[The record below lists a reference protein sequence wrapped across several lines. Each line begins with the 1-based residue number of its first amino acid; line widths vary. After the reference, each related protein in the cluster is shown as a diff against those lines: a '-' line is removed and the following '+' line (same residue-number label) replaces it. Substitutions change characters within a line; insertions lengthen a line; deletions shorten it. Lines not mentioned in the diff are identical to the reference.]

1 MKKALLNLLVSG
13 LLVMV
18 ILTACGGGGGGAGTN
33 AAGAALTTIA
43 VTPANPSIAKN
54 TTRQCTAT
62 GTYSDGTSQ
71 DITAS
76 ATWSSDS
83 TAVATV
89 NAAGLASGVA
99 AGTAK
104 ITAASGA
111 VSGATTLTVT
121 TAALE
126 SITVTPANPGIAVGL
141 TRQLT
146 ATGAYSDGTS
156 QDITASVAWTSA
168 ATAVVTVDANGLATG
183 IASGAAAIT
192 ASSGTISGS
201 TTATVGPLQ
210 SITVT
215 PANPSVAK
223 GLTRQFTATGNLAG
237 GASQDITA
245 SATWS
250 SGTTSV
256 ATVNAA
262 GLASGVAAGST
273 TITASS
279 GVISGSTTL
288 SVTAE
293 TLQSIAVTPAAQS
306 LGTGMAQQF
315 TVIGTFSDGSTQ
327 NLTASVTSWNS
338 NAPTVASMN
347 ASGLATSASPGTTTI
362 TAAVGAVS
370 GTTSLTVTAK
380 TLQSIAVT
388 PANVSINTSATRQF
402 TAIGTYS
409 DQTTQDITSSV
420 TWTSETPAV
429 AAVNSAGLA
438 SGLTAGNGVAITA
451 TSGSVSGKSRMCVTL
466 PAKELTGIT
475 LPASSNLPVG
485 ATWPI
490 DADGLFANGTGQ
502 HPYTYVSWTSSNPAV
517 ATVDQGM
524 VTGKTVGTTT
534 LTVTSGSL
542 TATGQVNVI
551 APVLQTIVVTPASP
565 SFGQGSTLQLTATGT
580 YSNGLSKNITSSVF
594 WSSNAPAT
602 ASVNSSS
609 GLATGVAAGSA
620 TITATLGVS
629 GNTAVT
635 VTATA
640 PPQTT
645 VTLLPTADNTIK
657 IGYSLDTLDDTVY
670 PSNPLAVGCIWNAVP
685 AGIYSPPF
693 QDFVC
698 YGSLVQFNL
707 SSLAGKTIISAALQ
721 LQTSSYG
728 VGYNP
733 RQWNVHALSSSW
745 SGNTVTWNIASNL
758 MYYTYSY
765 TTLNPPTYSNQ
776 LFTVDETNTVRNWVS
791 GAYLNNGFEFGQSDL
806 SFPNPHAVSIDA
818 FEFFSKEDSGGRGP
832 KLIVTYQ

>member
-1 MKKALLNLLVSG
+1 MRYFRGSKSAMGVRKMKKSLLNAFVSS
-13 LLVMV
+13 LFVMV
-18 ILTACGGGGGGAGTN
+18 ILAACGGGGGGGGAAT
-33 AAGAALTTIA
+33 AAGVTLTSIA
-43 VTPANPSIAKN
+43 VTPANPSIAAS
-54 TTRQCTAT
+54 TTQQCTAT
-62 GTYSDGTSQ
+62 GTYSDGTTQ
-71 DITAS
+71 NITAS
-76 ATWSSDS
+76 ATWTSDATTFVTVDVS
-83 TAVATV
+83 GLATAVAAG
-89 NAAGLASGVA
+89 AA
-99 AGTAK
+99 T
-104 ITAASGA
+104 ITA
-111 VSGATTLTVT
+111 T
-121 TAALE
+121 
-126 SITVTPANPGIAVGL
+126 
-141 TRQLT
+141 
-146 ATGAYSDGTS
+146 
-156 QDITASVAWTSA
+156 
-168 ATAVVTVDANGLATG
+168 
-183 IASGAAAIT
+183 
-192 ASSGTISGS
+192 SGTISGN
-201 TTATVGPLQ
+201 TTITVAELQ

-215 PANPSVAK
+215 PADPSVAK
-223 GLTRQFTATGNLAG
+223 GLTRQFSASGNLTG
-237 GASQDITA
+237 GASQDISA
-245 SATWS
+245 SVIWS
-250 SGTTSV
+250 SGTSSV
-256 ATVNAA
+256 ATVNAT

-273 TITASS
+273 TITATS
-279 GVISGSTTL
+279 GLISGSTTL
-288 SVTAE
+288 SVTPE

-388 PANVSINTSATRQF
+388 PGNVSINTSATRQF

-429 AAVNSAGLA
+429 ATVSSTGLA

-451 TSGSVSGKSRMCVTL
+451 TSGSVSGRSRVSVTL
-466 PAKELTGIT
+466 PANALTGIT
-475 LPASSNLPVG
+475 LPASSNIPVG

-534 LTVTSGSL
+534 LTITSGSL
-542 TATGQVNVI
+542 TATGLVNVV
-551 APVLQTIVVTPASP
+551 APVLQTIVVTPAGP
-565 SFGQGSTLQLTATGT
+565 SLGQGTTLQLTATGT
-580 YSNGLSKNITSSVF
+580 YSNGLSKDITSSVI
-594 WSSNAPAT
+594 WNTNLPGI

-620 TITATLGVS
+620 TITGTFGITGS
-629 GNTAVT
+629 TTVT

-657 IGYSLDTLDDTVY
+657 IGYSLDTLDDNVY
-670 PSNPLAVGCIWNAVP
+670 PSSPLAVGCIWNAVP
-685 AGIYSPPF
+685 AMIYSPAY

-698 YGSLVQFNL
+698 YGSLAKFDL

-733 RQWNVHALSSSW
+733 RQWFVQALSSGW
-745 SGNTVTWNIASNL
+745 SGNTVTWNIARNFL
-758 MYYTYSY
+758 HYTYSH
-765 TTLNPPTYSNQ
+765 TTHNPPIYSNQ
-776 LFTVDETNTVRNWVS
+776 LFTIDETNTVRNWVS

-806 SFPNPHAVSIDA
+806 LFPNPFAVSIDA
-818 FEFFSKEDSGGRGP
+818 FEFFSREDSGGRGP

>member
-1 MKKALLNLLVSG
+1 MKKSLLDLLASS
-13 LLVMV
+13 LFVMV
-18 ILTACGGGGGGAGTN
+18 ILSACGGGGGG
-33 AAGAALTTIA
+33 GAATATGATLTSIA
-43 VTPANPSIAKN
+43 VTPANPSIAAS
-54 TTRQCTAT
+54 TTQQCTAT

-71 DITAS
+71 NITAS
-76 ATWSSDS
+76 ATWASD
-83 TAVATV
+83 ATTFV
-89 NAAGLASGVA
+89 TVDAAGLATGV
-99 AGTAK
+99 G
-104 ITAASGA
+104 
-111 VSGATTLTVT
+111 
-121 TAALE
+121 
-126 SITVTPANPGIAVGL
+126 
-141 TRQLT
+141 
-146 ATGAYSDGTS
+146 TGA
-156 QDITASVAWTSA
+156 
-168 ATAVVTVDANGLATG
+168 AT
-183 IASGAAAIT
+183 IT
-192 ASSGTISGS
+192 ASSGAISGS
-201 TTATVGPLQ
+201 TTITVAALQ
-210 SITVT
+210 SITVL
-215 PANPSVAK
+215 PADPSLAK
-223 GLTRQFTATGNLAG
+223 GLTRQFSATGNLTG

-245 SATWS
+245 SVVWS

-262 GLASGVAAGST
+262 GLASGVAAGSA
-273 TITASS
+273 TITATS
-279 GVISGSTTL
+279 GLISGSTTL
-288 SVTAE
+288 SVTPE

-370 GTTSLTVTAK
+370 GATSLTVTAK

-388 PANVSINTSATRQF
+388 PAAVSINTAATRQF

-429 AAVNSAGLA
+429 ASVNSTGLA
-438 SGLTAGNGVAITA
+438 SGLTEGNGVAITA
-451 TSGSVSGKSRMCVTL
+451 TSGSVSGKSRVSVTL
-466 PAKELTGIT
+466 PANALTGIT
-475 LPASSNLPVG
+475 LPASSSIPVG
-485 ATWPI
+485 ATWPV
-490 DADGLFANGTGQ
+490 DADGLFLNGTGQ

-542 TATGQVNVI
+542 TATGLVNVV

-565 SFGQGSTLQLTATGT
+565 SFGQGTTLQLTATGT
-580 YSNGLSKNITSSVF
+580 YSNGLSKDITSSVT
-594 WSSNAPAT
+594 WNTNLPGI

-620 TITATLGVS
+620 TITASFGITGA
-629 GNTAVT
+629 TTVT
-635 VTATA
+635 VTATV

-645 VTLLPTADNTIK
+645 VTLLPIADNTIK
-657 IGYSLDTLDDTVY
+657 TGFTLTTLANSIY
-670 PSNPLAVGCIWNAVP
+670 PNNSLAVGCIWNAVP
-685 AGIYSPPF
+685 ALIYSPAF
-693 QDFVC
+693 QDFIC

-728 VGYNP
+728 VGFNP
-733 RQWNVHALSSSW
+733 RQWYVHALSTGW
-745 SGNTVTWNIASNL
+745 SGNTVTWNIARNFL
-758 MYYTYSY
+758 HYTYSQ
-765 TTLNPPTYSNQ
+765 TTHNPPIYSNQ
-776 LFTVDETNTVRNWVS
+776 LFTIDETNTVRNWVS
-791 GAYLNNGFEFGQSDL
+791 GAYANDGFEFGQSDL
-806 SFPNPHAVSIDA
+806 SFPNPFAVSIDA
-818 FEFFSKEDSGGRGP
+818 FEFFSREDNGGRGP